1 MMTAA
6 VETTPAR
13 DGIRTP
19 IWLAATISVFFG
31 LFYAFDVWEALGNLL
46 AIQQSASLLGLPI
59 SVYGWVV
66 LIGAMVLP
74 LALFALALWLGRNR
88 GALALAAFL
97 FVGLCVSAVIYL
109 NIIGVFA
116 FGPILDLSGV

>member
-1 MMTAA
+1 MTAA

>member
-1 MMTAA
+1 MTAA

-13 DGIRTP
+13 GGIRTP
-19 IWLAATISVFFG
+19 LWLAATISVFFG